1 MSYASQMTV
10 RVKFQALSTK
20 VKGKEIGDESIE
32 WHRKT
37 LEPNARDFH
46 CHREGGYEKE
56 IDT

>member
-1 MSYASQMTV
+1 MTV